1 MQIYSESC
9 CSVRKPQGRQKL
21 LHLLTKEEMTLEKR
35 LEAQPL
41 GTQSISTSGITE
53 GHILD
58 PVRGTVLARS
68 CVTQ

>member
-1 MQIYSESC
+1 
-9 CSVRKPQGRQKL
+9 
-21 LHLLTKEEMTLEKR
+21 MTLEKR